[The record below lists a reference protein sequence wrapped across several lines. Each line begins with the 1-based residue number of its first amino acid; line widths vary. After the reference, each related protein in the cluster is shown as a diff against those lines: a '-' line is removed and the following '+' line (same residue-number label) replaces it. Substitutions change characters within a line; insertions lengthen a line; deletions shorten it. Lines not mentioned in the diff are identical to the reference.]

1 MRMYINMIFSH
12 HPGK

>member
-1 MRMYINMIFSH
+1 MYINMIFSH

>member
-12 HPGK
+12 RSGN